1 MRKLLYIDLC
11 ARMVREAYEA
21 ELKAM
26 RKAGWQ
32 INGSRCTDSIG
43 AIMAEKRGLEVRV
56 LIAPRKPRK
65 IGVFEKIWKKVA
77 NFFAKH
83 VTFCIFAA

>member
-1 MRKLLYIDLC
+1 MIEVRSYSRYSNH
-11 ARMVREAYEA
+11 ARISDAPTVREAYKV

-32 INGSRCTDSIG
+32 VHGSRCTDSIG
-43 AIMAEKRGLEVRV
+43 AIMAERWGMEVRV

-65 IGVFEKIWKKVA
+65 VGVFEKFWKKI
-77 NFFAKH
+77 AK
-83 VTFCIFAA
+83 IFGG

>member
-1 MRKLLYIDLC
+1 MIEVSIISKHRTNTRISD
-11 ARMVREAYEA
+11 APTVREAYEV

-32 INGSRCTDSIG
+32 VHGSRCTDNIG
-43 AIMAEKRGLEVRV
+43 AIMAERWGMEVRV
-56 LIAPRKPRK
+56 VIAPRKPRK

-77 NFFAKH
+77 KKFGKK
-83 VTFCIFAA
+83 

>member
-1 MRKLLYIDLC
+1 MDIKMIEVRIYSRYSTDTRISD
-11 ARMVREAYEA
+11 APTVREAFDA

-32 INGSRCTDSIG
+32 VHGSRCTDNIG

-65 IGVFEKIWKKVA
+65 MEFFNKLWEKVVKL
-77 NFFAKH
+77 
-83 VTFCIFAA
+83 